1 MEIKEITIDKG
12 QRLSDIMSE
21 IESHTVLHKTV
32 CGIGATTLELNCA
45 RNSIIIEP
53 NVPVIKGKEAKHPYL
68 LGVYEGVTVKMIEKY
83 LYDNED
89 GYKKIMTTPES
100 FGKVKK
106 AIRNTGT
113 DIYKTYFLLY
123 DECER
128 LIKDVNYRRSITL
141 PTTDFFRFERKAMV
155 SATPIMPSDPR
166 FDEQGFVMNRIVPTY
181 DYRQDIEVIQTN
193 NAMTMFRCVLKEM
206 SDEGRVCI
214 FYSSTDGIEGIVE
227 NAGIKDKTSIFCG
240 TESMEKLKSHGFDKV
255 NDSIMTENGYARLDR
270 YNFFTSRFYS
280 AVDIELEHKPVVIM
294 LTELHSA
301 PHTMIDPATDAIQ
314 IAGRFRNGYKRLV
327 HITNS
332 DKTIEYMSHDELEKY
347 LDSSHEAYTTVNG
360 LYLKAEEKGAIDQY
374 RQAYKAMDYA
384 RFILQN
390 GLIDFFMRDNAFQ
403 DELVK
408 SYYQR
413 TSTIRQAYEDT
424 KAFNVT
430 YRYQR
435 IALSDKENR
444 KLKQPISREEA
455 NRIMFRLIHGTAK
468 SKGSKYN
475 QLLLDELKSGCELM
489 TEAYRV
495 LGAKRI
501 KEIGFS
507 DAALRQAI
515 SEKQT
520 SDKERGYGLITAI
533 YNEFSENIW
542 YSNQQINGKLKQ
554 VFDTFG
560 IRYDGRGIAKK
571 ICNYFDAHKRA
582 KKGVKGYQL
591 GARIYQ

>member
-12 QRLSDIMSE
+12 QRLSDIMAE
-21 IESHTVLHKTV
+21 IESHTILHKTV
-32 CGIGATTLELNCA
+32 CGIGATTLELNCP
-45 RNSIIIEP
+45 RHSIIIEP
-53 NVPVIKGKEAKHPYL
+53 NVPVIKGKELKHPYMF
-68 LGVYEGVTVKMIEKY
+68 GVYEGVTVKMIEKY

-100 FGKVKK
+100 FGKVKSAMRK
-106 AIRNTGT
+106 TGT
-113 DIYKTYFLLY
+113 DMYGNFFLLY

-155 SATPIMPSDPR
+155 SATPIVPSDPR
-166 FDEQGFVMNRIVPTY
+166 FEEQGFVMNRIVPTY
-181 DYRQDIEVIQTN
+181 DYTQDIEIIQTN
-193 NAMTMFRCVLKEM
+193 NAMTMFRSVLKDM
-206 SDEGRVCI
+206 DESICI
-214 FYSSTDGIEGIVE
+214 FFSSTDGIESIVE
-227 NAGIKDKTSIFCG
+227 RTGIKGNTSIFCS
-240 TESMEKLKSHGFDKV
+240 TESMDKLKSHGFTDV
-255 NDSIMTENGYARLDR
+255 YDSIMVENGYAQLNR

-280 AVDIELEHKPVVIM
+280 AVDIELEYKPVVIM

-314 IAGRFRNGYKRLV
+314 IAGRLRNGVKRLL
-327 HITNS
+327 HITNA
-332 DKTIEYMSHDELEKY
+332 DKKIEYMSREELEKY
-347 LDSSHEAYTTVNG
+347 LDSSHAAYTNVKG
-360 LYLKAEEKGAIDQY
+360 MFIKAEEKGETDQY
-374 RQAYKAMDYA
+374 RQAYKAMDYS
-384 RFILQN
+384 RFILPN
-390 GLIDFFMRDNAFQ
+390 GQTDYFMRDNAFH

-408 SYYQR
+408 AYYKKI
-413 TSTIRQAYEDT
+413 SDIRKAYRDT
-424 KAFNVT
+424 KAFNVS

-435 IALSDKENR
+435 IALSDKESR
-444 KLKQPISREEA
+444 KLRTPISREEA
-455 NRIMFRLIHGTAK
+455 NRIMFKLIHGTAK
-468 SKGSKYN
+468 SKGKKYN
-475 QLLLDELKSGCELM
+475 RLLLDELKSGCELM

-520 SDKERGYGLITAI
+520 SDKERGYGLITAV
-533 YNEFSENIW
+533 YNEFSENTW

-591 GARIYQ
+591 GAKIYQ